1 MLQIPPDYT
10 FLVQIAIFLVLWVLL
25 KRLWFDPALRLV
37 RERKQRSEGALSEAR
52 AIQAEAERLRAE
64 HAASLEQARAEAQRE
79 MQEIVRRAGVEQKR
93 LIDAAQDDAERTL
106 VEARAQIARDVSSAR
121 QSLRDA
127 VHDIARMV
135 AEKVLGRPT

>member
-10 FLVQIAIFLVLWVLL
+10 FLVQIAIFLVLWVAL

-64 HAASLEQARAEAQRE
+64 HAALLEQARAEAHRE
-79 MQEIVRRAGVEQKR
+79 MQEIVRRAEVEQKR
-93 LIDAAQDDAERTL
+93 LIEEAQDQAERTL
-106 VEARAQIARDVSSAR
+106 VEAREQIARDVSTAR

-127 VHDIARMV
+127 AHDIARMV
-135 AEKVLGRPT
+135 AEKVLGRPA